1 MNIFTKSSPI
11 IGKNYDVELEKIT
24 SAFSQALES
33 SRSLSKE
40 MDAEIERKQLELTKI
55 QEEKDALRETQK
67 KADAFADNLSK
78 LLS

>member
-1 MNIFTKSSPI
+1 MSIFTKSSPI

-24 SAFSQALES
+24 SAFSRALES

-40 MDAEIERKQLELTKI
+40 MDAEIERKQLQLAKI
-55 QEEKDALRETQK
+55 QEEKDALKETQK

>member
-1 MNIFTKSSPI
+1 MKIFTKSSPI

-24 SAFSQALES
+24 SAFSRALES

-40 MDAEIERKQLELTKI
+40 MDAEIERKQLQLAKI

-67 KADAFADNLSK
+67 KADAFANNLSK

>member
-24 SAFSQALES
+24 SAFSRALES

-40 MDAEIERKQLELTKI
+40 MDAEIERKQLQLAKI
-55 QEEKDALRETQK
+55 QEEKDALIETQK
-67 KADAFADNLSK
+67 KADTFADKLSK

>member
-1 MNIFTKSSPI
+1 MAIFTKSSPI

-24 SAFSQALES
+24 SAFSRALES

>member
-1 MNIFTKSSPI
+1 MAIFTKSSPI
-11 IGKNYDVELEKIT
+11 IGKNYNVELEKIT
-24 SAFSQALES
+24 SAFSRALES

-40 MDAEIERKQLELTKI
+40 MEAEIERKQLQLTKI

>member
-1 MNIFTKSSPI
+1 MAIFTKSSPI
-11 IGKNYDVELEKIT
+11 IGKNYNVELEKIT
-24 SAFSQALES
+24 SAFSRALES

-40 MDAEIERKQLELTKI
+40 MEAEIERKQFQLTKI

>member
-1 MNIFTKSSPI
+1 MSIFTKSSPI

-67 KADAFADNLSK
+67 KADAFANNLSK

>member
-1 MNIFTKSSPI
+1 MGIFTKSSPI

-40 MDAEIERKQLELTKI
+40 MDAEIERKQLELIKI

>member
-24 SAFSQALES
+24 SAFSLALES

-40 MDAEIERKQLELTKI
+40 MDAEIERKQLQLAKI
-55 QEEKDALRETQK
+55 QEEKDALIETQK
-67 KADAFADNLSK
+67 KADTFADKLSK

>member
-24 SAFSQALES
+24 SAFSRALES

-40 MDAEIERKQLELTKI
+40 MEAEIERKQLQLAKI

-67 KADAFADNLSK
+67 KTDAFADNLSK

>member
-1 MNIFTKSSPI
+1 MSIFTKSSPI

-40 MDAEIERKQLELTKI
+40 MEAEIERKQLQLAKI
-55 QEEKDALRETQK
+55 QEEKDALKETQK
-67 KADAFADNLSK
+67 KADTFANNLSK

>member
-1 MNIFTKSSPI
+1 MSIFTKSSPI

-24 SAFSQALES
+24 SAFSRALES

-40 MDAEIERKQLELTKI
+40 MEAEIERKQLQLAKI
-55 QEEKDALRETQK
+55 QEEKDALKETQK
-67 KADAFADNLSK
+67 KADTFADNLSK

>member
-1 MNIFTKSSPI
+1 MSIFTKSSPI

-40 MDAEIERKQLELTKI
+40 MDAEIERKQLQLAKI
-55 QEEKDALRETQK
+55 QEEKDALKETQK
-67 KADAFADNLSK
+67 KADAFANNLSK

>member
-1 MNIFTKSSPI
+1 MSIFTKSSPI

-24 SAFSQALES
+24 SAFSRALES

-67 KADAFADNLSK
+67 KADAFANNLSK

>member
-1 MNIFTKSSPI
+1 MSIFTKSSSI

-24 SAFSQALES
+24 SAFSRALES

-67 KADAFADNLSK
+67 KADAFANNLSK

>member
-1 MNIFTKSSPI
+1 MSIFTKSSPI

-55 QEEKDALRETQK
+55 QEEKDALKETQK
-67 KADAFADNLSK
+67 KADAFANNLSK